1 MSSWVSFAKSFIEGE
16 NKNFAN
22 LPRMTQDMIRTHAQL
37 RDYKEFNQL
46 QSPMLQVTGGT
57 PYSPQ
62 DVMEGIRELL
72 SHDIHSFVVVESSTY
87 LSKLLQDL
95 IDISDNTAFPASCSI
110 SSTMH
115 KSITT
120 RWGDVRQ
127 INGLVVKI
135 TYKSSRKALPSDVIQ

>member
-1 MSSWVSFAKSFIEGE
+1 MGNWISYVKRCIDNS
-16 NKNFAN
+16 NNFAS
-22 LPRMTQDMIRTHAQL
+22 LPRMVQDMVRTHAQL
-37 RDYKEFNQL
+37 RDCKEFNQL

-72 SHDIHSFVVVESSTY
+72 SRDIHSFVVIESSTY

-95 IDISDNTAFPASCSI
+95 IDISDNSSFPASCSI

-115 KSITT
+115 KNVTT

-135 TYKSSRKALPSDVIQ
+135 TYKPSKKALPRDVIQ